1 MTTTIWVFV
10 WFLHGPGVPP
20 GLVHAKSQLDCLE
33 MLSSTIQSNPGDLM
47 QCAAMD
53 LFKTEPPSKPSPQKT

>member
-10 WFLHGPGVPP
+10 WFMHGLGAPP
-20 GLVHAKSQLDCLE
+20 SVVHAKSHLDCLE
-33 MLSSTIQSNPGDLM
+33 MLGATIQSNPRDLM

-53 LFKTEPPSKPSPQKT
+53 LFKTELPVKPSPRKT

>member
-10 WFLHGPGVPP
+10 WFMHGLGAPP
-20 GLVHAKSQLDCLE
+20 DLVHAKSQLDCQE
-33 MLSSTIQSNPGDLM
+33 MRFAAHTSNPGDPM

-53 LFKTEPPSKPSPQKT
+53 LFKTEPSTKPSPRKT

>member
-10 WFLHGPGVPP
+10 WFMHGLGAPP
-20 GLVHAKSQLDCLE
+20 GLVHAKSQLDCQE
-33 MLSSTIQSNPGDLM
+33 MLAATLTSNPGDLV

-53 LFKTEPPSKPSPQKT
+53 LSKTELPIRPSPNKT